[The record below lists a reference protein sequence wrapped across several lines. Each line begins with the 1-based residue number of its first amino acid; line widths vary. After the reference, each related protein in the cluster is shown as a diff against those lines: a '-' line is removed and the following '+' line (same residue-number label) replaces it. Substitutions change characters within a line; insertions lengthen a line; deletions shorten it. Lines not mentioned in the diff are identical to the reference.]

1 MYLIYAMDAAQ
12 VPWQYHISC
21 VRQASILFTPHTQYS
36 WSSKDCLLVT
46 PGGMSLCVIKGC
58 WWWWWGGGGVVWPLV
73 FVLVLRYWR
82 RPVQGQYWQNNK
94 TWAWNVL
101 RFWNKSSNSEI
112 LQKRQRFLTFNI
124 MFFQRTKLWFIFLC
138 WYFLSYCVFVFYF
151 CIFHSSFFPFLFFFG
166 CASVSFHLLVI
177 SDNFSWRA
185 TWAFEG
191 GQLDSS

>member
-1 MYLIYAMDAAQ
+1 MNNTGGSMYLIYAMDAAQ

-58 WWWWWGGGGVVWPLV
+58 WWWWWGVGGVVWPLV

-112 LQKRQRFLTFNI
+112 LQKRRRFFWTLCFSKDNTLITF
-124 MFFQRTKLWFIFLC
+124 LLSIFSFLLC
-138 WYFLSYCVFVFYF
+138 L
-151 CIFHSSFFPFLFFFG
+151 CIFHSLFFSFSLFLRLCQRFLSPFG
-166 CASVSFHLLVI
+166 H
-177 SDNFSWRA
+177 
-185 TWAFEG
+185 
-191 GQLDSS
+191 